1 MLNFRK
7 KKIEKQ
13 FSHIYVLDSP
23 YDVEIESFLVCVSM
37 SFVIFKLKIE
47 ANDANVL
54 NGTLFLSSKYCFN
67 RTF

>member
-37 SFVIFKLKIE
+37 SFVF
-47 ANDANVL
+47 
-54 NGTLFLSSKYCFN
+54 F
-67 RTF
+67 